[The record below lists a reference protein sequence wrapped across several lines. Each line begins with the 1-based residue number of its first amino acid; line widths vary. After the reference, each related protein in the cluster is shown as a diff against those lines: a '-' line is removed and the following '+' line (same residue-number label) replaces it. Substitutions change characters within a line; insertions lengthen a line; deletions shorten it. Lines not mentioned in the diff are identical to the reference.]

1 MGGDFLVPLHLIFMV
16 NIITACL
23 PREYRINNVCCP
35 MCDKGSFVKSHC
47 TKELSSSVCVICADT
62 TYMDHPNGLTEC
74 FRCKECD
81 SGANLVVKQKCT
93 ETSNTVCE
101 CSAGHFCK
109 SQECDMCQV
118 YTECQPGHYVKKPG
132 TPVTNTECDECP
144 KGHYSDRNNA
154 AQCYPR
160 TNCVELGQIL
170 YKEGNSTA
178 DSICK
183 EKRSRFL
190 LAVAFVPLLAVIIY
204 VVTGFSIGKPE
215 MTTPDVQDGGGYRDP
230 QQEEHT
236 QSPVSETLPK
246 HQWKITLSKPLQ

>member
-81 SGANLVVKQKCT
+81 SGADLVVKQKCT
-93 ETSNTVCE
+93 ESSNTVCE
-101 CSAGHFCK
+101 CSAGHFCV
-109 SQECDMCQV
+109 SPECDICKD
-118 YTECQPGHYVKKPG
+118 YTECQPGHYVKKSG
-132 TPVTNTECDECP
+132 DPVTDTECDVCP
-144 KGHYSDRNNA
+144 KGHYSNTNNA
-154 AQCYPR
+154 AQCSPW
-160 TNCVELGQIL
+160 TKCVELGQIL
-170 YKEGNSTA
+170 FKEGNSTT

-183 EKRSRFL
+183 EKRSRIL
-190 LAVAFVPLLAVIIY
+190 LAVVLVPVLAVIIY
-204 VVTGFSIGKPE
+204 VVTNLRVSKRGKNKA
-215 MTTPDVQDGGGYRDP
+215 DVQ
-230 QQEEHT
+230 
-236 QSPVSETLPK
+236 K
-246 HQWKITLSKPLQ
+246 MPL